1 MGDTTSSSEND
12 ASSGEG
18 PNAKRRRR
26 DPDAPKP
33 TCNKGVV
40 VLLDSDVCVIPNGQV
55 LLPNTIEMAN
65 LRKAEKGQYC
75 RIDFTS
81 EMEEGE
87 VLSILHSNFS
97 ITRNKK

>member
-1 MGDTTSSSEND
+1 
-12 ASSGEG
+12 
-18 PNAKRRRR
+18 
-26 DPDAPKP
+26 
-33 TCNKGVV
+33 
-40 VLLDSDVCVIPNGQV
+40 
-55 LLPNTIEMAN
+55 MAN